1 MTSGAFDDELRRAVD
16 SLSDRLRS
24 ELTDHLNA
32 IVAQVTRAAETERA
46 TAIADAVAQAR
57 ADAAR
62 QLDEVR
68 AEADRQ
74 IAEKLR
80 ELETADAQARAA
92 ALAEQTRQHA
102 DEVSA
107 AARLVEAIQLIDDAR
122 SLSEILDTLVS
133 CTRREAA
140 RAGVLLVRE
149 PVLRGWRFVGFDP
162 SLDNASALEV
172 PIDAAGLV
180 GDAVRTRTTALGRSP
195 ALPASFAQLP
205 AGREAIA
212 VPLLL
217 EGKPVAVLYADEG
230 AGDPARPLRKGVVE
244 VLTRH
249 AARALEAITAFRT
262 AQAITGSRGL
272 GRDAALAGAGRA
284 AAPSEDEQAARRYAR
299 LLVSEIKLYHEP
311 AVIEG
316 RRERDL
322 LTRLGG
328 EIARARVLY
337 EQRVPLTVPGAANH
351 FRDELVRTLADGDAS
366 LL

>member
-24 ELTDHLNA
+24 ELTDQLNA
-32 IVAQVTRAAETERA
+32 IVAQVARVAETERA
-46 TAIADAVAQAR
+46 NAVADAATQAR

-68 AEADRQ
+68 AEAERQ

-80 ELETADAQARAA
+80 EIEAADAQARAA

-107 AARLVEAIQLIDDAR
+107 AARLVDAIQLIDAAG

-133 CTRREAA
+133 CTGREAA

-149 PVLRGWRFVGFDP
+149 PVIRGWRFIGFDR
-162 SLDNASALEV
+162 SFDNASDLEV

-180 GDAVRTRTTALGRSP
+180 GDAVRTRAVAMGRSP
-195 ALPASFAQLP
+195 ASAPSFARLPAD
-205 AGREAIA
+205 REAIA

-217 EGKPVAVLYADEG
+217 EGKPVAVLYADQG
-230 AGDPARPLRKGVVE
+230 ADDPVRLLQTGVVE

-262 AQAITGSRGL
+262 AQAIAGRL
-272 GRDAALAGAGRA
+272 AGRDAPLAGVGRA
-284 AAPSEDEQAARRYAR
+284 AAPSEDEAAARRYAR

-322 LTRLGG
+322 MTRLGG

-337 EQRVPLTVPGAANH
+337 EQRVPSTVPGAANH
-351 FRDELVRTLADGDAS
+351 FRDELVRMLADGDAS